1 MRFGDLHLTLAYYW
15 WCTQE
20 SANPNVKVLWQDGH
34 KGAENVTDH
43 YFMLL
48 GKPASLNANW
58 KHERH
63 LQRMFHLSQSFITL
77 FGTLMFQHNASLVMG
92 LYVHERRCE
101 CDISQNKTL
110 QYRRK
115 KEEETNKQTNKQNKN
130 EKKKKK
136 QKA

>member
-1 MRFGDLHLTLAYYW
+1 M
-15 WCTQE
+15 
-20 SANPNVKVLWQDGH
+20 KVLWQDGH
-34 KGAENVTDH
+34 KGAEKVTDN

-77 FGTLMFQHNASLVMG
+77 LGTLMFQHNASLVMG

-110 QYRRK
+110 QKKKKKEEENKQTTTTKTKKRK
-115 KEEETNKQTNKQNKN
+115 KEETKSVQAPNIKS
-130 EKKKKK
+130 
-136 QKA
+136 

>member
-1 MRFGDLHLTLAYYW
+1 M
-15 WCTQE
+15 
-20 SANPNVKVLWQDGH
+20 KVLWQDGH
-34 KGAENVTDH
+34 KGAENVTDR
-43 YFMLL
+43 YFILL

-77 FGTLMFQHNASLVMG
+77 FGTLMFQNNASLVMG

-110 QYRRK
+110 QK
-115 KEEETNKQTNKQNKN
+115 NKTKQEEEEEENKQTNKN
-130 EKKKKK
+130 
-136 QKA
+136 